1 METTPMTGART
12 RELALAL
19 HELSWRLTRF
29 GPHRAGLDP
38 LPASELAVLRAV
50 VHEPGLSISEVASIV
65 AMQSS
70 NVSAAVRGLI
80 NRGLVSKSPHE
91 DDRRVSVLHPTPK
104 ARTDKRAIDDALAD
118 GIAEVLAE
126 LPTEAVTAL
135 LSATPAM
142 HALAAALAKSGGSA
156 RTPVARIDSNGADL

>member
-1 METTPMTGART
+1 METTPVSDTHT

-50 VHEPGLSISEVASIV
+50 VDEPGLSISDVASIV

-70 NVSAAVRGLI
+70 NVSAAVRALI

-104 ARTDKRAIDDALAD
+104 ARTDKRAIDDALSD

-126 LPTEAVTAL
+126 LPTEVVAAL
-135 LSATPAM
+135 LSAAPAM
-142 HALAAALAKSGGSA
+142 HTLAAALAKSGGST
-156 RTPVARIDSNGADL
+156 RTPVARIDNDGADL

>member
-1 METTPMTGART
+1 MTEPQI

-19 HELSWRLTRF
+19 HELSWRLARF

-50 VHEPGLSISEVASIV
+50 VDEPGLSVSDVASAV

-70 NVSAAVRGLI
+70 NVSATVRALVD
-80 NRGLVSKSPHE
+80 RGLVSKSPRE
-91 DDRRVSVLHPTPK
+91 DDRRVSVLHPTSK
-104 ARTDKRAIDDALAD
+104 ARTDKRAIDDALSD

-126 LPTEAVTAL
+126 LPAESVSVL
-135 LSATPAM
+135 LSAAPDLRR
-142 HALAAALAKSGGSA
+142 LAAALGGA
-156 RTPVARIDSNGADL
+156 VRPTLARIGEHRPVD